1 MDGWG
6 TYLLLGLYTLTIVGV
21 VLVIISEN
29 RNPLKS
35 VPWLIVLTLAP
46 VLGLVIYFFF
56 GQNLSKRR
64 SLSRRTRKQL
74 NAYVAHSA
82 QLEHPEVP
90 EYLRPLE
97 ELLTDSG
104 HAVPLYG
111 SQLTIYDDGASKFR
125 ALLQAIDE
133 AKHHI
138 HLLYYIIDN
147 DEIGGRLRD
156 ALIRRAREGV
166 EVRVLYDDVG
176 SRAVRKGF
184 FDKMEEAGVEVHEFL
199 HVKFPRFTSKVNYRN
214 HRKIVVIDGRIAFFG
229 GMNIADRYYKGT
241 PKLGPWRDYHFRIEG
256 GGVVGLQFA
265 FLNDW
270 FSTTRQRLTS
280 VERYY
285 PPMTAIPTN
294 NVLQILT
301 SGPLGRWRTLQQA
314 ICLAISRAKRRI
326 RIETP
331 YYLPS
336 ETLNNA
342 LQTAALAGIE
352 VELMLPARSDSKW
365 VDLAVHSYL
374 DDMVRAGVKVLF
386 YTAGFLHAKL
396 LLIDEELTIIG
407 SANLDFR
414 SFEHNFE
421 INGFLYDRDFA
432 ARMHHLFDEDR
443 SHCYHLT
450 AAKWFRRSRL
460 RRMGE
465 SVMRLFSPLL

>member
-1 MDGWG
+1 MEGWG

-21 VLVIISEN
+21 ILVIISEN

-35 VPWLIVLTLAP
+35 MPWLVVLALAP
-46 VLGLVIYFFF
+46 VVGLVCYFFF

-64 SLSRRTRKQL
+64 NISRRTRKQM
-74 NAYVAHSA
+74 NAYAATFA
-82 QLEHPEVP
+82 QIDHPEVP

-97 ELLTDSG
+97 QLLTDSG

-111 SQLTIYDDGASKFR
+111 SQLTIYATGEAKFN
-125 ALLQAIDE
+125 ALLELIEQ

-138 HLLYYIIDN
+138 HLQYYIIDN
-147 DEIGGRLRD
+147 DEVGRRVRD
-156 ALIRRAREGV
+156 ALIRRACEGI

-184 FDKMEEAGVEVHEFL
+184 FDEMEQAGIEVCEFL
-199 HVKFPRFTSKVNYRN
+199 HVQFPRFTSKVNYRN
-214 HRKIVVIDGRIAFFG
+214 HRKVVIIDGRVALFG

-241 PKLGPWRDYHFRIEG
+241 PKLGPWRDNHFKVEG
-256 GGVVGLQFA
+256 SGVVGLQFA

-270 FSTTRQRLTS
+270 YATTRQRLTAS
-280 VERYY
+280 ERYY
-285 PPMTAIPTN
+285 AATPLSTN
-294 NVLQILT
+294 NVMQILT
-301 SGPLGRWRTLQQA
+301 GGPLGRWRTLQQA
-314 ICLAISRAKRRI
+314 VAMAIARAKERI
-326 RIETP
+326 RIQTP

-352 VELMLPARSDSKW
+352 VELMLPARSDSKV

-374 DDMVRAGVKVLF
+374 DDMVRAGVKVMF
-386 YTAGFLHAKL
+386 YTAGFLHAKTV
-396 LLIDEELTIIG
+396 LIDDELAIIG

-421 INGFLYDRDFA
+421 LNGFLYDRDFT
-432 ARMHHLFDEDR
+432 ARMHRLYDEDAAR
-443 SHCYHLT
+443 CHCLT
-450 AAKWFRRSRL
+450 AAEWFRRPRL
-460 RRMGE
+460 RRMAE